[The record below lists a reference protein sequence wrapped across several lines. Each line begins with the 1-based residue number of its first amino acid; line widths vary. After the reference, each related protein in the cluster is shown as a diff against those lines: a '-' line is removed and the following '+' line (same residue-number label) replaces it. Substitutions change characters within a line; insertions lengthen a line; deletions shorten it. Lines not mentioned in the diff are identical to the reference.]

1 MLLALLGPPLPLM
14 PPLLKLRRSLPWTL
28 ALLVPLLR
36 MLKLPKLLLPLKA
49 LAA

>member
-1 MLLALLGPPLPLM
+1 LLGPPLLLM
-14 PPLLKLRRSLPWTL
+14 RPLLKLRRSLPWTL

-36 MLKLPKLLLPLKA
+36 MLKLPKLPLPLKA